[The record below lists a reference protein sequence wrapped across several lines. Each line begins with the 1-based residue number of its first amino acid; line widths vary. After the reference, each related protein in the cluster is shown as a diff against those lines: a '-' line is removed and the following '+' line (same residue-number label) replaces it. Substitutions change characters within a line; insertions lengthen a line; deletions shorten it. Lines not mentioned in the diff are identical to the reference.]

1 MLTISII
8 IPVYKVEAYIEEC
21 LASVVSQQDA
31 GIAVECIIVDD
42 CSPDGSMDIVRRF
55 VDNYQGAV
63 QFRLLRHEVNRG
75 LSAARNT
82 GIDAATG
89 DYLLFVDSD
98 DYLSADC
105 LSTLMS
111 GFNLCPE
118 ADVVQAN
125 NLSGIGGGESLWYH
139 TSRPYVLTG
148 GQACVEAIL
157 FDRIPIMAWNK
168 LVNRQFVLSHQ
179 LYFIEGIIHEDNPWT
194 YQLLS
199 EVSTVVVLPQVTYY
213 YRYVTTSITQDKVAN
228 LVKRLHSFQ
237 IIIDHVMNL
246 KQVRPTGMLLYVF
259 PALLRDKH
267 LISQV
272 ACPEGAKQAMRDV
285 EKQLFATA
293 KTLKRPIMLLFFLTI
308 CRPMSHIYRIR
319 FVRSHFQNIKKV
331 VGKFE
336 LMIDRLVYKS

>member
-55 VDNYQGAV
+55 VDNYQGAIR
-63 QFRLLRHEVNRG
+63 FRLLRHEVNRG

-105 LSTLMS
+105 LSTLVS
-111 GFNLCPE
+111 GFDLCPE

-125 NLSGIGGGESLWYH
+125 NLWGVGMKSLFYH

-148 GQACVEAIL
+148 GQACMEPLL
-157 FDRIPIMAWNK
+157 FHRIPIMAWNK
-168 LVNRQFVLSHQ
+168 LVKRQFVLSHK

-194 YQLLS
+194 YQLMS

-213 YRYVTTSITQDKVAN
+213 YRYVATSITQDRVAN
-228 LVKRLHSFQ
+228 LVKRLRSYQ
-237 IIIDHVMNL
+237 IIISYVMNL
-246 KQVRPTGMLLYVF
+246 KQVRPTGMLLFVF

-267 LISQV
+267 LIHQV
-272 ACPEGAKQAMRDV
+272 PCPEDAKQAMRDV
-285 EKQLFATA
+285 EKQLISKA
-293 KTLKRPIMLLFFLTI
+293 KTLKRPIMLLYFLTI
-308 CRPMSHIYRIR
+308 CRPLSLIYRIR

>member
-111 GFNLCPE
+111 GFNLCPG

-125 NLSGIGGGESLWYH
+125 NLWGIGGKSLWYH

-168 LVNRQFVLSHQ
+168 LVNRQFVLSHK

-213 YRYVTTSITQDKVAN
+213 YRCVTTSITQDRVAN
-228 LVKRLHSFQ
+228 LVKRLRSFQ

-259 PALLRDKH
+259 PALLKDKH
-267 LISQV
+267 LIYQV
-272 ACPEGAKQAMRDV
+272 ACPDGAKQAMCDV

-331 VGKFE
+331 VCKFE

>member
-21 LASVVSQQDA
+21 LASVVAQSDA
-31 GIAVECIIVDD
+31 KANIECIIVDD

-105 LSTLMS
+105 LSTLVS
-111 GFNLCPE
+111 GFDLCPG

-125 NLSGIGGGESLWYH
+125 NLWGVGLKSLWYH

-148 GQACVEAIL
+148 GQACMEPLL
-157 FDRIPIMAWNK
+157 FHRIPILAWNK

-179 LYFIEGIIHEDNPWT
+179 RVFLSGGLSVLRGGAARQRDGESP
-194 YQLLS
+194 LLQH
-199 EVSTVVVLPQVTYY
+199 LPADRHRLGSGLCDQRQYD
-213 YRYVTTSITQDKVAN
+213 YRRQQGPA
-228 LVKRLHSFQ
+228 Q
-237 IIIDHVMNL
+237 
-246 KQVRPTGMLLYVF
+246 RP
-259 PALLRDKH
+259 
-267 LISQV
+267 
-272 ACPEGAKQAMRDV
+272 
-285 EKQLFATA
+285 
-293 KTLKRPIMLLFFLTI
+293 
-308 CRPMSHIYRIR
+308 
-319 FVRSHFQNIKKV
+319 
-331 VGKFE
+331 
-336 LMIDRLVYKS
+336 

>member
-21 LASVVSQQDA
+21 LASVVAQSDA
-31 GIAVECIIVDD
+31 KANIECIIVDD

-105 LSTLMS
+105 LSTLVS
-111 GFNLCPE
+111 GFDLCPG

-125 NLSGIGGGESLWYH
+125 NLWGVGLKSLWYH

-148 GQACVEAIL
+148 GQACMELLL
-157 FDRIPIMAWNK
+157 FHRIPILAWNK

-179 LYFIEGIIHEDNPWT
+179 LYFIEGIIHEDIPWT

-213 YRYVTTSITQDKVAN
+213 YRHVTTSITQDKVAN
-228 LVKRLHSFQ
+228 LVKRLRSFQ
-237 IIIDHVMNL
+237 IIIDHVMKL

-259 PALLRDKH
+259 PALLKDKH
-267 LISQV
+267 LIYQV
-272 ACPEGAKQAMRDV
+272 ACPEGAKQAMCDV

-331 VGKFE
+331 VDKFE

>member
-1 MLTISII
+1 MLNLSII
-8 IPVYKVEAYIEEC
+8 IPVYNVEAYIEEC
-21 LASVVSQQDA
+21 LDSVVAQSDA
-31 GIAVECIIVDD
+31 KANIECIVVDD

-111 GFNLCPE
+111 GFDLCPE

-125 NLSGIGGGESLWYH
+125 SLWGVGMKSLNYH

-148 GQACVEAIL
+148 GQACVEALL
-157 FDRIPIMAWNK
+157 FYRIPITAWNK
-168 LVNRQFVLSHQ
+168 LVNRQFVLSHK

-194 YQLLS
+194 YQLMS
-199 EVSTVVVLPQVTYY
+199 EVTSVVVLPQVTYY
-213 YRYVTTSITQDKVAN
+213 YRYVTTSITHDRVAN
-228 LVKRLHSFQ
+228 LEKRLRSFQ
-237 IIIDHVMNL
+237 IIIDHAMNL

-259 PALLRDKH
+259 PDLLTDKH
-267 LISQV
+267 LIHQV
-272 ACPEGAKQAMRDV
+272 ECPEGAKQAMRDV
-285 EKQLFATA
+285 EKQLFSKAM
-293 KTLKRPIMLLFFLTI
+293 TLKRPIMLLYFLTM
-308 CRPMSHIYRIR
+308 CRPLTHIYRIR
-319 FVRSHFQNIKKV
+319 FVRSHFQNIQKV

-336 LMIDRLVYKS
+336 MMIDRLVYKS

>member
-1 MLTISII
+1 M
-8 IPVYKVEAYIEEC
+8 
-21 LASVVSQQDA
+21 
-31 GIAVECIIVDD
+31 
-42 CSPDGSMDIVRRF
+42 
-55 VDNYQGAV
+55 
-63 QFRLLRHEVNRG
+63 
-75 LSAARNT
+75 
-82 GIDAATG
+82 
-89 DYLLFVDSD
+89 
-98 DYLSADC
+98 
-105 LSTLMS
+105 
-111 GFNLCPE
+111 
-118 ADVVQAN
+118 
-125 NLSGIGGGESLWYH
+125 WYH

-168 LVNRQFVLSHQ
+168 LVNRQFVLSHK

-213 YRYVTTSITQDKVAN
+213 YRCVTTSITQDRVAN
-228 LVKRLHSFQ
+228 LVKRLRSFQ

-259 PALLRDKH
+259 PALLKDKH
-267 LISQV
+267 LIYQV
-272 ACPEGAKQAMRDV
+272 ACPDGAKQAMRDV

-319 FVRSHFQNIKKV
+319 FVRSHFQFIKKV
-331 VGKFE
+331 VCKFE

>member
-21 LASVVSQQDA
+21 LASVVSQQDT

-55 VDNYQGAV
+55 VDNYQGTV
-63 QFRLLRHEVNRG
+63 QFRMLRHEVNRG

-105 LSTLMS
+105 LSTLVS
-111 GFNLCPE
+111 GFNLCPKAE
-118 ADVVQAN
+118 VVQAN
-125 NLSGIGGGESLWYH
+125 NLSGIGGEKSLFYH

-168 LVNRQFVLSHQ
+168 LVNRQFVLSHK

-213 YRYVTTSITQDKVAN
+213 YRYVTTSITQDRVAN

-237 IIIDHVMNL
+237 IIIDHAMNL

-259 PALLRDKH
+259 PALLKDKH
-267 LISQV
+267 LIYQV
-272 ACPEGAKQAMRDV
+272 ACPDGAKQAMRDV

-319 FVRSHFQNIKKV
+319 FVRSHFQSIKKV
-331 VGKFE
+331 VCKFE
-336 LMIDRLVYKS
+336 LTIDRLVYKS

>member
-1 MLTISII
+1 MLNLSII
-8 IPVYKVEAYIEEC
+8 IPVYNVEAYIEEC
-21 LASVVSQQDA
+21 LDSVVAQSDA
-31 GIAVECIIVDD
+31 KANIECIVVDD

-55 VDNYQGAV
+55 VDSYQGAV
-63 QFRLLRHEVNRG
+63 QFRLLRHEENRG

-105 LSTLMS
+105 LSTLVS
-111 GFNLCPE
+111 GFDLCPE

-125 NLSGIGGGESLWYH
+125 NLWGVGMKSLCYH

-148 GQACVEAIL
+148 GQACVESLL
-157 FDRIPIMAWNK
+157 FNCIPIMAWNK
-168 LVNRQFVLSHQ
+168 LVNRQFVLSHK

-194 YQLLS
+194 YQLMS

-213 YRYVTTSITQDKVAN
+213 YRYVATSITNDKVEN
-228 LVKRLHSFQ
+228 LVKRLRSFQ
-237 IIIDHVMNL
+237 IIIDHAMNL
-246 KQVRPTGMLLYVF
+246 KQVRPTGMLLLVF
-259 PALLRDKH
+259 PSLLIDKH
-267 LISQV
+267 LIHQE

-285 EKQLFATA
+285 EKQLFSKA
-293 KTLKRPIMLLFFLTI
+293 KTLKRPIMLLYFLTI
-308 CRPMSHIYRIR
+308 CRPLSHIYRIR
-319 FVRSHFQNIKKV
+319 FVRSHFPNIKKV
-331 VGKFE
+331 VDKFE

>member
-21 LASVVSQQDA
+21 LASVVVQSDA
-31 GIAVECIIVDD
+31 KANVECIIVDD

-55 VDNYQGAV
+55 VDNYQGTV
-63 QFRLLRHEVNRG
+63 QFRMLRHEVNRG

-105 LSTLMS
+105 LSTLVS
-111 GFNLCPE
+111 GFNLCPKAE
-118 ADVVQAN
+118 VVQAN
-125 NLSGIGGGESLWYH
+125 NLSDIGGGKSLFYH

-168 LVNRQFVLSHQ
+168 LVNRQFVLSHK

-213 YRYVTTSITQDKVAN
+213 YRYVTTSITQDRVAN
-228 LVKRLHSFQ
+228 LVKRLRSFQ
-237 IIIDHVMNL
+237 LIIDHVMNL

-259 PALLRDKH
+259 PALLKDKH
-267 LISQV
+267 LIYQV
-272 ACPEGAKQAMRDV
+272 ACPDGAKQAMRDV

-319 FVRSHFQNIKKV
+319 FVRSHFQSIKKV
-331 VGKFE
+331 VCKFE
-336 LMIDRLVYKS
+336 LTIDRLVYKS